1 MYEEKERGGEKESEK
16 ERAKRKPEGRERG
29 RDIKAEWDFLWASEI
44 MSLAKEYEDW
54 GRRVLFR
61 KILKVIH
68 LVVHYVVPYF
78 LFLLLILMKSSI
90 CAYRHLYFF
99 FFFLAK
105 IRSCVQLALFFT

>member
-1 MYEEKERGGEKESEK
+1 
-16 ERAKRKPEGRERG
+16 
-29 RDIKAEWDFLWASEI
+29 

-99 FFFLAK
+99 FFFSKNQVMCATCF
-105 IRSCVQLALFFT
+105 IFHMTIYHVFFLSEQYT